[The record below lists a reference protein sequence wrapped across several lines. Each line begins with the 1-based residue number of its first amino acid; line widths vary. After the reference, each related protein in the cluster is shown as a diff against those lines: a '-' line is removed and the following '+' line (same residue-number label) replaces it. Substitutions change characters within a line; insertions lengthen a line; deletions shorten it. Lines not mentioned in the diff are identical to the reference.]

1 MGNAWVHTSASGPTS
16 QGPHILR
23 GSDWHTMMLMG
34 LESPKNMGKT
44 MSSPDLIGID
54 CPAEA
59 HQGPALMTQY
69 FLGHSHGRNVVLAA
83 ESVGSAPFGVPYAG
97 VFMIS
102 SEGG

>member
-1 MGNAWVHTSASGPTS
+1 
-16 QGPHILR
+16 
-23 GSDWHTMMLMG
+23 MMLMG

-69 FLGHSHGRNVVLAA
+69 FLGHSHGRNVVIAA